1 MISQGVKLT
10 RLSFST
16 QDAWVRYAAET
27 SKIREVLLVLDCL
40 NQMGNTEARND
51 FLNGTNGAVKLTED
65 DLKILDD
72 L

>member
-1 MISQGVKLT
+1 MRS
-10 RLSFST
+10 
-16 QDAWVRYAAET
+16 AADT

-40 NQMGNTEARND
+40 MQMGHSEARDD
-51 FLNGTNGAVKLTED
+51 FLNGANGAVKLSEA